1 MSSSR
6 STHLIATASIA
17 GTLLL
22 ALTGC
27 SSDNPDKADT
37 TSQPAQSSQQQEQ
50 VPSQQTSS
58 SESAPAPEDT
68 ADVPADGENISLDT
82 AALEKVDAQQF
93 GPEGMGM
100 FFADLGGA
108 KTECFYN
115 GISVSCFGTPDAS
128 VPDVE
133 VPPFPKQAP
142 GAISLGEA
150 GATYTLSEGVPPAQ
164 EELADGQWV
173 ELGPVQCGKP
183 NPDQLVCQSA
193 NAAFAIEGKEKNI
206 RTTGTVLDSEQVAG
220 ADAGE
225 PGAPGEPGAQ
235 E

>member
-6 STHLIATASIA
+6 SSHLIATASIA

-22 ALTGC
+22 AMTGC
-27 SSDNPDKADT
+27 SSDNPDNADT
-37 TSQPAQSSQQQEQ
+37 TGQTGDAQSSQQQEQ
-50 VPSQQTSS
+50 EPSS
-58 SESAPAPEDT
+58 SESAPAQEDT
-68 ADVPADGENISLDT
+68 ADAPADGENFSLDT

-93 GPEGMGM
+93 GPEGMSM

-173 ELGPVQCGKP
+173 ELGPIQCGKP
-183 NPDQLVCQSA
+183 NPGQLVCQSA
-193 NAAFAIEGKEKNI
+193 NAAFAIEGQEKNI
-206 RTTGTVLDSEQVAG
+206 RTSGTVLDPAQDAG
-220 ADAGE
+220 A
-225 PGAPGEPGAQ
+225 GEPGAQ

>member
-6 STHLIATASIA
+6 SSNVIAAASIA

-22 ALTGC
+22 TLAGC
-27 SSDNPDKADT
+27 SSDNTDS
-37 TSQPAQSSQQQEQ
+37 TSESQGSQQQESAT
-50 VPSQQTSS
+50 SQQTSS
-58 SESAPAPEDT
+58 SETEREDAPADAPEN
-68 ADVPADGENISLDT
+68 GEQISLDT

-93 GPEGMGM
+93 GPEGMSM

-108 KTECFYN
+108 KSECFYN
-115 GISVSCFGTPDAS
+115 GISVTCFGTPDAS

-142 GAISLGEA
+142 GAISLAEA

-173 ELGPVQCGKP
+173 ELGPMQCGKP

-193 NAAFAIEGKEKNI
+193 NAAFAIEGEGKNI
-206 RTTGTVLDSEQVAG
+206 RTSGTVLDSAQDAG
-220 ADAGE
+220 AGDAG
-225 PGAPGEPGAQ
+225 AGEQGS
-235 E
+235 EE